1 MTFVLLNITNMKFD
15 LSVFPL
21 IGRQVLN
28 LEIYKKRQVID
39 SFVYGCSHGIR
50 SPLKSMEG
58 LVNLLKEYQTVAADR
73 ETYLLLLKQSVA
85 QMQSILKNL
94 QQLNANSQRPLK
106 IRQVDVGRLLDIV
119 LEKNKNLIN
128 ERAIE
133 VSRFINQRGA
143 LYSDAERIETI
154 LSILVSNAIHY
165 SDANKTKK
173 KLSIYITSGLS
184 SCSIQVHDNG
194 IGIPESAQ
202 QHVFNLFYRA
212 SEQSTGAGIALHLAK
227 QVTAKLNGDL
237 SLTSHLNQ
245 GSVFSLWIPNLGQ

>member
-1 MTFVLLNITNMKFD
+1 MKVD
-15 LSVFPL
+15 LSVFPV
-21 IGRQVLN
+21 IGKQVLD
-28 LEIYKKRQVID
+28 LEIHKKKQVID

-58 LVNLLKEYQTVAADR
+58 LVNLLKEYHTVAADR
-73 ETYLLLLKQSVA
+73 ETYLLLLKHSVA
-85 QMQSILKNL
+85 QMQSIFKNL

-106 IRQVDVGRLLDIV
+106 IQQVDVKGLLNIV
-119 LEKNKNLIN
+119 LEKNKNLID
-128 ERAIE
+128 ERGID
-133 VSRFINQRGA
+133 VSRSINQKSP

-165 SDANKTKK
+165 SDASKKEK
-173 KLSIYITSGLS
+173 KLSIYITSSLS

-202 QHVFNLFYRA
+202 QHIFNLFYRA
-212 SEQSTGAGIALHLAK
+212 SEQSTGAGIALHIAK
-227 QVTAKLNGDL
+227 QVTAKLNGEL

-245 GSVFSLWIPNLGQ
+245 GSVFSLWIPNLSQ